1 MCAGLQLQLSTQQ
14 QKERNNNI
22 YYKKAKSFWQSYES
36 VGKIID
42 EFLFG
47 ESKKKELICKFGRKL
62 PPCLNHF
69 ETFHSRVILTVRER
83 KKNSQH
89 IRKLRLTIKT

>member
-1 MCAGLQLQLSTQQ
+1 MCVRLQLQLSTQQ

-22 YYKKAKSFWQSYES
+22 YYKKAKSIWQSDES

-47 ESKKKELICKFGRKL
+47 ENEKK
-62 PPCLNHF
+62 
-69 ETFHSRVILTVRER
+69 
-83 KKNSQH
+83 
-89 IRKLRLTIKT
+89 